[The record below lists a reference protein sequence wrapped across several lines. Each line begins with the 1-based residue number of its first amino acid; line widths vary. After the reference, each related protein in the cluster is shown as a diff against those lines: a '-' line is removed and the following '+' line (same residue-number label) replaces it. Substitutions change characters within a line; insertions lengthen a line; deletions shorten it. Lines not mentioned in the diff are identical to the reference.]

1 MSAETTTQLEE
12 IQLVLEPAAL
22 KGELQVIE
30 YLAFEEE
37 SIALG
42 WRRFTP
48 SLLFSATVLLPL
60 LVGAIY
66 NYGIASDRF
75 VSTASFVVRENQSGG
90 GVISLMG
97 GGGFSRSDDN
107 SYAVKEYIE
116 SRDAI
121 SEINNDG
128 YLSKIFASQQLD
140 LFSRFPDVITGGTGE
155 DFYKHFQHY
164 VDVDFDVS
172 TGITTLNV
180 QAFSPEEAHEVGK
193 RLVVA
198 SENLINGLNTRS
210 QKDATR
216 FAESLVTEA
225 KQQLQVTQNA
235 LTDFRNKTNI
245 LSADAEVDVS
255 SALIANLLE
264 GITKVD
270 TEISQTVASAAQS
283 PKLNELRLRRDALSE
298 QLGKLRKGLAGG
310 DGSIAK
316 KMEQFEAVSLQQKLA
331 EKNLISAEAALLKA
345 RQKAATGKLYL
356 DSVVSSNIPDKSGYP
371 RRLFNM
377 ALIAFI
383 GCSVFV
389 IFRSLRDL
397 IMEDA

>member
-1 MSAETTTQLEE
+1 
-12 IQLVLEPAAL
+12 
-22 KGELQVIE
+22 
-30 YLAFEEE
+30 
-37 SIALG
+37 
-42 WRRFTP
+42 
-48 SLLFSATVLLPL
+48 
-60 LVGAIY
+60 
-66 NYGIASDRF
+66 
-75 VSTASFVVRENQSGG
+75 
-90 GVISLMG
+90 MG

-180 QAFSPEEAHEVGK
+180 QAFSPEEAHEVGR

-345 RQKAATGKLYL
+345 RQNAATGKLYL

-371 RRLFNM
+371 RQLFNM